1 MSLVTR
7 AERQEENSS
16 LGKKL
21 AFFIVL
27 YIASNDVFHYL
38 CVACS

>member
-1 MSLVTR
+1 MPLVTR

-16 LGKKL
+16 LGRKL

-27 YIASNDVFHYL
+27 YIAAATCFIIF
-38 CVACS
+38 A

>member
-1 MSLVTR
+1 MPLVTR
-7 AERQEENSS
+7 AERQEVNSS

-27 YIASNDVFHYL
+27 YIAATTCFIIF
-38 CVACS
+38 A